1 MTCTPLRGSRVVK
14 FVGLEDAIIYS
25 MGFATNSTIISALA
39 VIISD
44 EVKSCFDP
52 IWNQARWCECWD
64 VQARYEALLEEVNSQ
79 GQPKTHR
86 PRKKI
91 VLTVEGL
98 YSTEGTS
105 VNLPG
110 SSSLPFFFG

>member
-1 MTCTPLRGSRVVK
+1 VVK
-14 FVGLEDAIIYS
+14 FVGLEDAIICS

-39 VIISD
+39 VKGCLIISD

-64 VQARYEALLEEVNSQ
+64 VQARHEALLEEVNSQ

-86 PRKKI
+86 LWKKT
-91 VLTVEGL
+91 VLSVEGL

-110 SSSLPFFFG
+110 SSSLPLFFG